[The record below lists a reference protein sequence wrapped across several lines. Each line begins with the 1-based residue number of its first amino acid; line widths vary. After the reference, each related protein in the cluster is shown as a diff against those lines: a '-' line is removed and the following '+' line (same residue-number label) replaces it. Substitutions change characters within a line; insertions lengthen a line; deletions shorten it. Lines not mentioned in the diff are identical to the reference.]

1 MAMVTGPSSGIGM
14 VIAKTL
20 AADGFHVIAAG
31 RSEARVT
38 PVVDEIVSDGGSA
51 EFLHLDLA
59 SLESA
64 RRAGETFIASGRP
77 LHLLV
82 NNAGIGIS
90 QRGKTEDGFEVHFGI
105 NHLGHFLLTK
115 LLLDAMGTKARVVQV
130 ASSVHFSAKGVPFDR
145 LRRGTSLIGYR
156 EYAVSKLANVLFV
169 RELARRWPDLAT
181 YAVHPGLVD
190 TPLIPAWSKPF
201 LRGRLL
207 TPSQGA
213 ETPLWCATSD
223 EVVDETGFYYAHRT
237 RLDPSQPAQDDRL
250 AAELWERS
258 IEWCEISSH

>member
-1 MAMVTGPSSGIGM
+1 MVTGPSSGIGM

-20 AADGFHVIAAG
+20 AADGFHVVAAG
-31 RSEARVT
+31 RSEARVS

-59 SLESA
+59 SLASA

-77 LHLLV
+77 LDLLV

-90 QRGKTEDGFEVHFGI
+90 QRGRTEDGFEVHFGI

-115 LLLDAMGTKARVVQV
+115 LLFDAMGTNARVVQV
-130 ASSVHFSAKGVPFDR
+130 ASSVHYSAKGIPFDR

-169 RELARRWPDLAT
+169 RELARRRPDLAT

-190 TPLIPAWSKPF
+190 TPLIPAWTKPL

-213 ETPLWCATSD
+213 DTPLWSATSD
-223 EVVDETGFYYAHRT
+223 AVVGESGFYYANRT
-237 RLDPSQPAQDDRL
+237 RLDPSHPAQDNRL
-250 AAELWERS
+250 ALELWERS
-258 IEWCEISSH
+258 LKWCGLETGH